1 MTLIVDKRKA
11 TVKNS
16 KGSGDKSSLLER
28 WRQKQKEKPVVT
40 GPILSD
46 DKRGPLS
53 LGQQRL
59 WFLQQL
65 YPGNPFYHYADIM
78 ELRGALQ
85 VEALRKSFIDLAQK
99 YPILRTTFPE
109 EQGQVF
115 QQIHA
120 DAQLEFQVQ
129 DLRNHSMEERRTLA
143 EQAARESASKPFDL
157 AQGPLTRIE
166 ILQLDKEQYW
176 LVLTMHHIITDK
188 WSMGLLREDLA
199 RLYLANTTGA
209 KANLSVLPH
218 TYLDYTNWQRQQEIA
233 RTDLQYWTEKLG
245 GELPILK
252 LPLDHTPP
260 SQASFRGAFHK
271 QSFSPE
277 LSKQLQA
284 IANQEGVTLF
294 ILLLTAFKVLLSR
307 YSGQK
312 DIVIGTPFSNRDQ
325 LSLQELIGFFND
337 TLVLRSDLENNPSF
351 RELLGQV
358 KQTVLEAFSHKNVPF
373 ELLVR
378 ELSPERASSSNPL
391 FQVMFLFH
399 KVPSTPSMGPD
410 LELVHQPFD
419 LGVAKFDLTL
429 YVSEEDTGLSAI
441 FEYATDLFEEETIA
455 RMQEHFRTLLEGIV
469 KAPGTEIGALPIL
482 TRREEFQLLEE
493 WNQAADEVQLEGT
506 ILDLFQ
512 QQVLSRPHEL
522 ATVFGEEEL
531 SYQDLQTKAQSIAN
545 WLAEQGLRPGE
556 VVGLHT
562 ARSLDMIIGIMG
574 ILQAGGAYL
583 PIDPEYPADRVTF
596 MIEDTGV
603 RWVLSQ
609 AAIKDQLPG
618 LAAKI
623 ATLSDLYATEITTPK
638 VVRAKIASDQLAYII
653 YTSGSTG
660 KPKGVQVSHRNLL
673 HSTTARFS
681 YYPNNPALFLLLSSF
696 AFDSSVV
703 GIFWTLCTGGTLVLP
718 KHRIEQDLDQMASLI
733 ETRSITHTLLLPSL
747 YNVLLQHIEL
757 SSLKSLHT
765 VVVAGE
771 ACSSTLVEQHFAALP
786 TTQLYNEYGP
796 TEASVWCTAHKVEPS
811 DAQGGVPI
819 GRPIPNAEIY
829 ILDENKKPVPT
840 GVAGD
845 LYVGGAGITAG
856 YLNRP
861 ELNAQHFVP
870 NPFRPNK
877 KEKLYKT
884 GDLAK
889 YRSSGLI
896 DFLGRADRQ
905 VKIRGYRI
913 ELAEIQTAILQ
924 HESVQDALV
933 VVQGEEGVAA
943 KLIAYFLGSDSVSSP
958 DILGQLR
965 TQLPAYMVPSHLIQ
979 LEDWPR
985 LPNGKIN
992 EKALPQPTQSN
1003 RESTERGSPA
1013 QNEVQQQL
1021 VEIWEE
1027 VLGTSPI
1034 GIQDNFFEIGGDS
1047 ILSIQIIAKARKAGL
1062 SLAANQLFEHQTIAS
1077 LALFVDNQLESR
1089 PRQTGPL
1096 KGTSPLLPIQRW
1108 FFEEH
1113 QAAPHHWNQ
1122 GLLFDLDPSLSAADL
1137 SAVIEF
1143 LVVHHDSLR
1152 LNFRQENQQWTAE
1165 YREVYLDAIY
1175 EQVDTS
1181 NWSDQAASVEQHLKN
1196 RQQQLALSSGPLFM
1210 VILFENEAG
1219 RKNQL
1224 ALIAHHLIIDAV
1236 SWKIIVDDLYT
1247 LCTQRQSQKT
1257 LNLGGKSLST
1267 RNWAE
1272 YLEDGVKEGRWDS
1285 DFAFWK
1291 DKLGESPTTTLPFD
1305 HTSDWP
1311 SSESRSETILL
1322 SLSKEKTR
1330 LLLHEVHQSYH
1341 TKIDEILLVALWK
1354 AVQDQMKVD
1363 RLTFGLERHGREILE
1378 QELDFVGSVGWFT
1391 SFFPLPIRIQEENT
1405 LGGLIKYIKEE
1416 LRQVPNGGLGYGVL
1430 RYLTSVDSPL
1440 RLPDQKPDLVFN
1452 YLGYQDLPSNSW
1464 LQNGRALI
1472 DGMRDDNSERYY
1484 ALEVNASVKEG
1495 HLILYWTYSQDFF
1508 LKPTVEA
1515 LMQAFQDAIDAII
1528 AHCTQEDIEEY
1539 TPSDFPDADISQDD
1553 LDNLLGQIDFGS

>member
-1 MTLIVDKRKA
+1 M
-11 TVKNS
+11 KNS
-16 KGSGDKSSLLER
+16 KGNGDKSSLLER
-28 WRQKQKEKPVVT
+28 WRQKQKQKPAA
-40 GPILSD
+40 GPTSSD

-65 YPGNPFYHYADIM
+65 YPDNPFYHYADIM
-78 ELRGALQ
+78 ELRGKLQ
-85 VEALRKSFIDLAQK
+85 VKALRKSFIDLAEK

-115 QQIHA
+115 QYIHE
-120 DAQLEFQVQ
+120 DAQLEFVVQ
-129 DLRNHSMEERRTLA
+129 DLSSQPKEERRTLA
-143 EQAARESASKPFDL
+143 EQAARESASQPFDL
-157 AQGPLTRIE
+157 AQGPLTRIVV
-166 ILQLDKEQYW
+166 LRLDEGWYW

-199 RLYLANTTGA
+199 RLYIANTDGSA
-209 KANLSVLPH
+209 ANLRVLPH
-218 TYLDYTNWQRQQEIA
+218 TYLDYTKWQRQQKVA
-233 RTDLQYWTEKLG
+233 PADLQYWTQKLG

-252 LPLDHTPP
+252 LPVDHIPP
-260 SQASFRGAFHK
+260 PQASFRGAFHK

-284 IANQEGVTLF
+284 IASQEGVTLF
-294 ILLLTAFKVLLSR
+294 IFLLTAFKVLLSK

-337 TLVLRSDLENNPSF
+337 TLVLRSDLENDPSF
-351 RELLGQV
+351 RTLLGQV
-358 KQTVLEAFSHKNVPF
+358 QQTVLEAFSHKNVPF

-378 ELSPERASSSNPL
+378 ELSPERASTSNPL

-399 KVPSTPSMGPD
+399 KVPTTPSMGAD

-429 YVSEEDTGLSAI
+429 YISEEESGLSAI
-441 FEYATDLFEEETIA
+441 FEYATDLFEEETIV

-469 KAPGTEIGALPIL
+469 KAPNTKIGALPIL
-482 TRREEFQLLEE
+482 TEREEYQLLEE
-493 WNQAADEVQLEGT
+493 WNQTEQEVQLEGT

-512 QQVLSRPHEL
+512 QQVSLQAEQL
-522 ATVFGEEEL
+522 ATVFGEAEL
-531 SYQDLQTKAQSIAN
+531 SYKDLQTKAQSIAS
-545 WLAEQGLRPGE
+545 WLVEEGLQAGE

-583 PIDPEYPADRVTF
+583 PIDPEYPADRVSF
-596 MIEDTGV
+596 MIADTGV

-609 AAIKDQLPG
+609 AAISGQLPVLTAEIALLSSIYKTG
-618 LAAKI
+618 TSVQKTAAVQI
-623 ATLSDLYATEITTPK
+623 DPG
-638 VVRAKIASDQLAYII
+638 QLAYII

-660 KPKGVQVSHRNLL
+660 KPKGVQVTHRNLL
-673 HSTTARFS
+673 HSTRARFS
-681 YYPNNPALFLLLSSF
+681 YYLNAPTRFLLLSSF

-718 KHRIEQDLDQMASLI
+718 KHRIEQDLDQLAALI
-733 ETRSITHTLLLPSL
+733 ESRAVSHTLLLPSL

-757 SSLKSLHT
+757 SSLKSLNT
-765 VVVAGE
+765 VIVAGE

-786 TTQLYNEYGP
+786 NTHLYNEYGP
-796 TEASVWCTAHKVEPS
+796 TEASVWCTAHKVDPS
-811 DAQGGVPI
+811 DVDRGVPI

-840 GVAGD
+840 GVAGE

-861 ELNAQHFVP
+861 DLNTQHFIP
-870 NPFRPNK
+870 NPFRPNIT
-877 KEKLYKT
+877 EKLYRT

-889 YRSSGLI
+889 YRSNGLI

-913 ELAEIQTAILQ
+913 ELTEIQAAILQ
-924 HESVQDALV
+924 GDTVQDALV
-933 VVQGEEGVAA
+933 IVQREEGAAA
-943 KLIAYFLGSDSVSSP
+943 KLMAYFIGGDSAVSSA

-979 LEDWPR
+979 LEGWPR

-992 EKALPQPTQSN
+992 EKALPRPAQVH
-1003 RESTERGSPA
+1003 RESTARSRPA

-1034 GIQDNFFEIGGDS
+1034 GIHDNFFEIGGDS

-1077 LALFVDNQLESR
+1077 LALFVDSQLEQR

-1096 KGTSPLLPIQRW
+1096 QGTLPLLPIQHW
-1108 FFEEH
+1108 FFDEH
-1113 QAAPHHWNQ
+1113 KIAPHHWNQ
-1122 GLLFDLDPSLSAADL
+1122 GLLFDLDPALSATDL
-1137 SAVIEF
+1137 ATVIEF
-1143 LVVHHDSLR
+1143 LVKHHDGLR
-1152 LNFRQENQQWTAE
+1152 LNFNQVNQKWKAE
-1165 YREVYLDAIY
+1165 YREAYPPGTF
-1175 EQVDTS
+1175 EQVDAS
-1181 NWSDQAASVEQHLKN
+1181 GWLDQAAGVHQYLEN
-1196 RQQQLALSSGPLFM
+1196 RQQQLALSSGPLFIA
-1210 VILFENEAG
+1210 ILVENASEQN
-1219 RKNQL
+1219 KQL

-1236 SWKIIVDDLYT
+1236 SWKIIVDDLAT
-1247 LCTQRQSQKT
+1247 LLAQQGSQKA
-1257 LNLGGKSLST
+1257 LDLGNKSLSL
-1267 RNWAE
+1267 RDWAE
-1272 YLEDGVKEGRWDS
+1272 YLEAGVKAGSWDS
-1285 DFAFWK
+1285 DFTFWSE
-1291 DKLGESPTTTLPFD
+1291 KLGKVSNTSLPFD
-1305 HTSDWP
+1305 QTSNWP
-1311 SSESRSETILL
+1311 SSESRSATIPF
-1322 SLSKEKTR
+1322 SLSEKETQ
-1330 LLLHEVHQSYH
+1330 LLLQDVHQSYH

-1363 RLTFGLERHGREILE
+1363 RLTFGLERHGRETLE
-1378 QELDFVGSVGWFT
+1378 DDFDFVGSVGWFT
-1391 SFFPLPIRIQEENT
+1391 SFFPLPVRAQEENT
-1405 LGGLIKYIKEE
+1405 LGAVIKYIKEE
-1416 LRQVPNGGLGYGVL
+1416 LRRVPNGGLGYGVL
-1430 RYLTSVDSPL
+1430 RYLTPVDSPL
-1440 RLPDQKPDLVFN
+1440 RLPDQKPDIVFN
-1452 YLGYQDLPSNSW
+1452 YLGHQDLPSNSW
-1464 LQNGRALI
+1464 LQNGRALME
-1472 DGMRDDNSERYY
+1472 GMRHGSSERYY

-1495 HLILYWTYSQDFF
+1495 QLVFYWTYSQDFF
-1508 LKPTVEA
+1508 RKSTVED
-1515 LMQAFQDAIDAII
+1515 LIQAFQQAITAII
-1528 AHCTQEDIEEY
+1528 GHCTQGDIDEY
-1539 TPSDFPDADISQDD
+1539 TPSDFPDAEISQDD
-1553 LDNLLGQIDFGS
+1553 LDNLLGQITFGS